1 MGSMQILNA
10 INAKV
15 EVPKV
20 MAKGLQFVE
29 VYVRGNRVR
38 ALVDT
43 GATHNFVSTE
53 EAKRLGIKEIKEGG
67 MIKTVNANAKLIS
80 GVAKDAQVNIGE
92 WEGMIH
98 LSVVHIDDF
107 NLVLGMEFLDQ
118 VRGFPMPFTNLL
130 CILDGGK
137 TCMVSTERGSKSAS
151 KSLSTTQFKK
161 GYNKNETCYLVVAR
175 QETAEEKGKLEV
187 PKEIEK
193 VLDEFKDVMPKE
205 LPRKLPPRREID
217 HAIELEPGSKP
228 PSKVPY
234 RMAPPELEELRRQ
247 LKELLDAGYIR
258 PSKAP
263 YGAPVLFQRKKDG
276 SL

>member
-1 MGSMQILNA
+1 MEAQKAGCQDEDVCMGSMQILNA
-10 INAKV
+10 IKAKV

-38 ALVDT
+38 ALVDM

-67 MIKTVNANAKLIS
+67 MMKTVNANAKPIS
-80 GVAKDAQVNIGE
+80 GVAKDVQVKIGE
-92 WEGMIH
+92 WEGTID
-98 LSVVHIDDF
+98 LSVAHIDDF
-107 NLVLGMEFLDQ
+107 NL
-118 VRGFPMPFTNLL
+118 
-130 CILDGGK
+130 
-137 TCMVSTERGSKSAS
+137 
-151 KSLSTTQFKK
+151 
-161 GYNKNETCYLVVAR
+161 GYNKNETCYLSVAR
-175 QETAEEKGKLEV
+175 QETAEEKGKLEA

-217 HAIELEPGSKP
+217 HTIELEPVSKP
-228 PSKVPY
+228 PSKAPY
-234 RMAPPELEELRRQ
+234 RMPPPELEELQRQ

-258 PSKAP
+258 PSKSP
-263 YGAPVLFQRKKDG
+263 YGILDESG
-276 SL
+276 SIDRIGKEEQSLVVG

>member
-10 INAKV
+10 IKAKV

-67 MIKTVNANAKLIS
+67 MMKT
-80 GVAKDAQVNIGE
+80 IGE
-92 WEGMIH
+92 WEGTID
-98 LSVVHIDDF
+98 LSVMPIDDF
-107 NLVLGMEFLDQ
+107 KLVLGMEFLD
-118 VRGFPMPFTNLL
+118 
-130 CILDGGK
+130 
-137 TCMVSTERGSKSAS
+137 
-151 KSLSTTQFKK
+151 KK
-161 GYNKNETCYLVVAR
+161 GYNKNETCYLAIAR

-228 PSKVPY
+228 PSKAPY
-234 RMAPPELEELRRQ
+234 RMPPPELEEL
-247 LKELLDAGYIR
+247 
-258 PSKAP
+258 
-263 YGAPVLFQRKKDG
+263 QR
-276 SL
+276 

>member
-1 MGSMQILNA
+1 MEAQKAGCQDEDVCMGSMQILNA
-10 INAKV
+10 IKAKV

-29 VYVRGNRVR
+29 VYVRENRVR

-53 EAKRLGIKEIKEGG
+53 EAKRLGIKEIKEGI
-67 MIKTVNANAKLIS
+67 MMKT
-80 GVAKDAQVNIGE
+80 
-92 WEGMIH
+92 EGTID
-98 LSVVHIDDF
+98 LSVVPIDDF
-107 NLVLGMEFLDQ
+107 NLVLGMEFLDK
-118 VRGFPMPFTNLL
+118 VRGFPMTFANSL

-137 TCMVSTERGSKSAS
+137 TCMVSTECGRKSAS
-151 KSLSTTQFKK
+151 KSLSAMQFKK
-161 GYNKNETCYLVVAR
+161 GYNKNETCYLAVAR
-175 QETAEEKGKLEV
+175 QDMAEEKGKLEV

-193 VLDEFKDVMPKE
+193 VLDEFKDVIPKE

-228 PSKVPY
+228 PSKSPY
-234 RMAPPELEELRRQ
+234 RIPPPELGELWRQ
-247 LKELLDAGYIR
+247 LKELLDAGYIC

-276 SL
+276 SLRMCIDY